1 MESRIIK
8 LNCAISRRARQL
20 MQRLPDLSGFSE
32 YCRVI
37 RSLNSSG
44 PRRRL
49 RSANGTMLQAMNES
63 FPQWPGLLCKF
74 VLPSGPK
81 YFLLNLWITDS
92 QATTPIG
99 MLPTAGF
106 RLAVQFYSDSA
117 SEGNRRE
124 GTSIAQSR
132 TGHGVSAISEVR
144 ANGLAHRAISARR
157 GMQMIAAVIRRQQ
170 ATPLTS
176 TLPRN
181 ALLTGVRAKD
191 RCK

>member
-132 TGHGVSAISEVR
+132 TGHGVSAISETSSRERTRPSRDIR
-144 ANGLAHRAISARR
+144 ASRDADDRR
-157 GMQMIAAVIRRQQ
+157 SHTQ
-170 ATPLTS
+170 ATSDPSHKHTPS
-176 TLPRN
+176 
-181 ALLTGVRAKD
+181 
-191 RCK
+191 